1 MPRRGGV
8 KVKKIMPKGSPD
20 DANVLNDMFSQMTG
34 AENADPE
41 IIIPKLCKLH
51 TLLNKYSKIYQM
63 LLKFNEF
70 IDKFP
75 EHENDFLDIRKFIE
89 NIAKISDSG
98 NSITEESL
106 KNSTSDNVNT
116 MYKKLKDTAEVQ
128 SIIVISGELDKY
140 KKYLSDKNNLG
151 DEFIKREPGLSL
163 KPLTFTNLD
172 LKILWAS
179 NKLSIMAKKYI
190 LNILSHTYLIGHEM
204 YQTITSPDVDIKKF
218 SRVLINN
225 IDKMKKQIPRCNKA
239 FDIIANSVNM
249 LENKF
254 DGYYKTS
261 VEAENPSIIIE
272 SFIIDVSM
280 SQKAN
285 ASITSQFRKIIMYM
299 KKQTAQSKDPR
310 VSKLFKILN
319 SQFNLMK
326 KETGVEPDSDEETD
340 NKKPTPEH
348 TESSKEDLES
358 DNNMNEMTNAMESL
372 IGSISESKE
381 TSEDESDNISYVK
394 ETETPPLIENPI
406 NEIGMEIVD

>member
-41 IIIPKLCKLH
+41 IIIPKLCKLY

-261 VEAENPSIIIE
+261 VEAENPSIILK
-272 SFIIDVSM
+272 VLLL
-280 SQKAN
+280 
-285 ASITSQFRKIIMYM
+285 MY
-299 KKQTAQSKDPR
+299 Q
-310 VSKLFKILN
+310 
-319 SQFNLMK
+319 
-326 KETGVEPDSDEETD
+326 
-340 NKKPTPEH
+340 
-348 TESSKEDLES
+348 
-358 DNNMNEMTNAMESL
+358 
-372 IGSISESKE
+372 
-381 TSEDESDNISYVK
+381 
-394 ETETPPLIENPI
+394 
-406 NEIGMEIVD
+406 

>member
-41 IIIPKLCKLH
+41 IIIPKLCKLY

-319 SQFNLMK
+319 SQFNLMQ